1 MSVYYGLIDCNNFY
15 ASCERVFAPQ
25 YQNTPIVVLSNN
37 DGCII
42 ARSNEAKRLN
52 IPMGAPFFK
61 VEKELVAKGVKV
73 FSSNYALYGNLSNR
87 VMQTIKET
95 CPEIE
100 VYSIDEA
107 FIRLNYKSLSE
118 LETIATTIRDQV
130 LKWVGIPVTV
140 GIAKT
145 KTLAKVAANYA
156 KKNISLNNKFILTEE
171 KTTTTILKKTDIGDV
186 WGIGRGYRK
195 QLETMGVTSAFDFSN
210 LDLLIVKKKMGIVG
224 YRTCMELKG
233 FPCLDLEFEKPL
245 RKMIMTTR
253 SFGKAITC
261 REEMNE
267 AIVTYTA
274 RCAEKLR
281 FEKQLAGTITVFIQT
296 FSYNK
301 NSPQNSCSDT
311 VNLKFKT
318 SDTDQLIKKALEVL
332 DNIYKENYRYKK
344 AGVLL
349 TDLSPLEGIQTDL
362 FQTDSNNNPLWESV
376 DQLNKK
382 HGISKVRFLAEGIN
396 KDWKMRSGKRSPH
409 YTTKWNEL
417 LVVN

>member
-1 MSVYYGLIDCNNFY
+1 MNIYYGLIDCNNFY

-25 YQNTPIVVLSNN
+25 YKHTPIVVLSNN

-42 ARSNEAKRLN
+42 ARSNEAKQLN

-61 VEKELVAKGVKV
+61 VEKELTAQGVKV

-87 VMQTIKET
+87 VMQIIKQI

-107 FIRLNYKSLSE
+107 FIRLNYKSLTE
-118 LETIATTIRDQV
+118 LETMATTIRDKV
-130 LKWVGIPVTV
+130 LNEVGIPVTV
-140 GIAKT
+140 GIAPT

-156 KKNISLNNKFILTEE
+156 KKNAFLKNKFVLIDEKATANILQ
-171 KTTTTILKKTDIGDV
+171 KTAISAI
-186 WGIGRGYRK
+186 WGVGRGYKK
-195 QLETMGVTSAFDFSN
+195 QLETIGVRSAFDFIN
-210 LDLLIVKKKMGIVG
+210 LDKEVIKKKMGIVG
-224 YRTCMELKG
+224 YRTYMELKG
-233 FPCLDLEFEKPL
+233 VPHLDLAVDKPP

-253 SFGKAITC
+253 SFGKAITS

-281 FEKQLAGTITVFIQT
+281 FEQQVAGMVTVFIQT

-301 NSPQNSCSDT
+301 NSPQNSCSLT
-311 VNLKFKT
+311 LSLKNKT
-318 SDTDQLIKKALEVL
+318 SDTDQLIKKSLEVL
-332 DNIYKENYRYKK
+332 SSIYKVNYRYKK

-349 TDLSPLEGIQTDL
+349 TDLSPLKGIQTDM
-362 FQTDSNNNPLWESV
+362 FQNQGNKNLLWKSI

-382 HGISKVRFLAEGIN
+382 HGISKVKFLAEGIN

-409 YTTKWNEL
+409 YTTKWEEL
-417 LVVN
+417 LIVS

>member
-1 MSVYYGLIDCNNFY
+1 MSIYYGLIDCNNFY

-25 YQNTPIVVLSNN
+25 YQYTPIVVLSNN

-61 VEKELVAKGVKV
+61 VEKELIAKGVKV

-87 VMQTIKET
+87 VMQTIKKT

-107 FIRLNYKSLSE
+107 FIRLNYKSFSE
-118 LETIATTIRDQV
+118 LETIASTIRDNV

-156 KKNISLNNKFILTEE
+156 KKNPSLNNKLILIEE
-171 KTTTTILKKTDIGDV
+171 KTTTTILKQTDIGDV
-186 WGIGRGYRK
+186 WGIGRGYKK
-195 QLETMGVTSAFDFSN
+195 QLQAIGVKNALDFAN
-210 LDLLIVKKKMGIVG
+210 LDRSLVKKKMGIVG
-224 YRTCMELKG
+224 YRTCMELKAI
-233 FPCLDLEFEKPL
+233 PCLDLEFEKPL

-253 SFGKAITC
+253 SFGKAITN

-267 AIVTYTA
+267 AIVTFTA

-281 FEKQLAGTITVFIQT
+281 FEKQLAGTLTVFIQT

-301 NSPQNSCSDT
+301 TDPQNSCSDT

-332 DNIYKENYRYKK
+332 DGIYKENYRYKK
-344 AGVLL
+344 AGILL
-349 TDLSPLEGIQTDL
+349 TDLSPLKGIQTDL
-362 FQTDSNNNPLWESV
+362 FQTEINTNPLWKSI
-376 DQLNKK
+376 DFLNKK
-382 HGISKVRFLAEGIN
+382 HGISKVKFLAEGIN